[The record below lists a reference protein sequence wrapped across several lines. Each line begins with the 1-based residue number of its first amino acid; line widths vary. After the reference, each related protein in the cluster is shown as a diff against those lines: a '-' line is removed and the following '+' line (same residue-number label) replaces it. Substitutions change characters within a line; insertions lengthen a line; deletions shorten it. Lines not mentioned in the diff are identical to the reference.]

1 MARIEWTRPG
11 LKDLKKLQRKEQNAV
26 IDKLDE
32 LAQEPPSPNLD
43 IKKLTDRGDEY
54 RLRVGN
60 YRVIYMVI
68 DGTPQVLRI
77 QRVLRRTSQTY

>member
-32 LAQEPPSPNLD
+32 LAQEPPPPNLD
-43 IKKLTDRGDEY
+43 VRKLTDRGDEY

-60 YRVIYMVI
+60 YRVIYTVI

>member
-32 LAQEPPSPNLD
+32 LAQEPPPPNLD
-43 IKKLTDRGDEY
+43 VKKLTDRDGEY
-54 RLRVGN
+54 RLRVGD
-60 YRVIYMVI
+60 YRVIYTVI
-68 DGTPQVLRI
+68 GGTPQVLRI